1 MQTKIKDIYTG
12 KPDARDEVMQPN
24 STFFKS
30 FIMPPNFEIEDL
42 IAGDKCFIRGYK
54 GSGKTALLL
63 YINDYI
69 HNNYPNAVSS
79 FMYFKEYNNIDRNHM
94 DIVTSKYRNQTE
106 ENVIFDRK
114 ALLKEQSFVYIWRWI
129 IFSRIIEDDDN
140 SASPLFMR
148 DNEWDLFTK
157 KLNKITYKKIGDKIS
172 KFPKTLEISLGYSNL
187 ILSSEMSF
195 SSKINVK
202 AYEAFTNIIDE
213 AAQHFVN
220 LKRTETPYYI
230 FLDELEAYFSD
241 EMIFKR
247 DLTMLRDL
255 IFVTKEIN
263 NVFILWKHSN
273 TKILCSIRTEI
284 INSINRNIPANE
296 LNKATGGFEKVL
308 SWDYANTTALQHPIF
323 QILLKRIE
331 LTENNNNVYFAD
343 QGELFKKWFSNQINN
358 NDPVSVIIN
367 HTWNKPRDIVR
378 MLLAAENSIACN
390 ETTFSTNVFSQ
401 LINEYSN
408 ESLKEIIEEL
418 NALYTPK
425 DIDAIISL
433 FRGFS
438 AIFSLQEL
446 KIKVSENYSNTIW
459 NNNEINILMDLYRI
473 GFLGNME
480 KGTKTSAWQHR
491 GNQGPIFN
499 DDWLF
504 VVHRALRKVL
514 LISSRQDETKKR
526 YPKIKSGDKY
536 SVSVVK
542 VYPKLVLVKFTIKDY
557 IFNGAINNP
566 NEYYYVEN
574 QMLDCE
580 VIKYDS
586 EHKKWILKIV

>member
-1 MQTKIKDIYTG
+1 MDTRIKDIYSG

-30 FIMPPNFEIEDL
+30 FIMPPNFEIDDL
-42 IAGDKCFIRGYK
+42 ISGDKCFIRGYK

-69 HNNYPNAVSS
+69 HNKYPDAVSS
-79 FMYFKEYNNIDRNHM
+79 FLYFKEYNNIDRNHM
-94 DIVTSKYRNQTE
+94 DIVTSKYRNQME

-129 IFSRIIEDDDN
+129 IFSRIIEDDSN
-140 SASPLFMR
+140 SASPLFTR
-148 DNEWDLFTK
+148 DNEWVCFTQ
-157 KLNKITYKKIGDKIS
+157 KLNKITYKKIGDKTS
-172 KFPKTLEISLGYSNL
+172 KFPKVLEIALGYGNL
-187 ILSSEMSF
+187 KLSSEMSF
-195 SSKINVK
+195 SSKSNVE
-202 AYEAFTNIIDE
+202 AYEAFINIIDE
-213 AAQHFVN
+213 VSQHFVN
-220 LKRTETPYYI
+220 LKRTDIPYFI

-241 EMIFKR
+241 EMVFKR

-263 NVFILWKHSN
+263 NIFNLWKQTN

-308 SWDYANTTALQHPIF
+308 SWDYTNTTAYQHPIF

-331 LTENNNNVYFAD
+331 LSENNNGVFFNSQD
-343 QGELFKKWFSNQINN
+343 ELFKKWFSVKING

-390 ETTFSTNVFSQ
+390 ETSFSANVFSQ
-401 LINEYSN
+401 LISEYSN

-418 NALYTPK
+418 NALYTPG

-433 FRGFS
+433 FRGFC

-446 KIKVSENYSNTIW
+446 KVKVSEKFSNTIW
-459 NNNEINILMDLYRI
+459 YNNEINILTDLYRI

-480 KGTKTSAWQHR
+480 KGTKTPAWQHR
-491 GNQGPIFN
+491 GNQGPIFD

-514 LISSRQDETKKR
+514 LISSKQDETKR
-526 YPKIKSGDKY
+526 RFPKVKIGEKY
-536 SVSVVK
+536 KVTVVK
-542 VYPKLVLVKFTIKDY
+542 IYPELVIVKFTINDY
-557 IFNGAINNP
+557 TFSGVIKNP
-566 NEYYYVEN
+566 NNYYYV
-574 QMLDCE
+574 
-580 VIKYDS
+580 YDQVL
-586 EHKKWILKIV
+586 ECKTVRYDGIHKKWVMEIV